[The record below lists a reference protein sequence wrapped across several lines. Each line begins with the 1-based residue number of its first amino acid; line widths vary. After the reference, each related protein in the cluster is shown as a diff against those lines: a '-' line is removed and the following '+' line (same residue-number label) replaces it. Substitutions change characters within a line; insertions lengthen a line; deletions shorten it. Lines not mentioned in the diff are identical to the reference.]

1 MKSAEVGQMAIE
13 NSVNVV
19 EQLVIRTSPVYR
31 IKCCTPSVRLSV
43 RPSVRQSSASLW
55 FSRKRKAMQTD
66 NLVET

>member
-19 EQLVIRTSPVYR
+19 KQLVIRTSPVDR

-43 RPSVRQSSASLW
+43 RPSVSQVPLSDFLENG
-55 FSRKRKAMQTD
+55 KPCK
-66 NLVET
+66 LII